1 MSQVSRAVRLLST
14 LHASRS
20 NIQTGR
26 TTMDDILK
34 ATIFSPQHFPKFLSV
49 SMVLSGYAG
58 WHFMEHI
65 RTTNSKRE
73 RLFEVRNYKYICK
86 LAQVG

>member
-1 MSQVSRAVRLLST
+1 MSHVSRAVRLLST

-20 NIQTGR
+20 NMQNGR

-58 WHFMEHI
+58 CHFMDTI
-65 RTTNSKRE
+65 RTSNSKRE
-73 RLFEVRNYKYICK
+73 RLYEVRNDTTTDKH
-86 LAQVG
+86 V